1 MRQKFS
7 LTPSTL
13 HVAVQA
19 CFFLF
24 TILVGVQF
32 VLFASWA
39 MGLTEVF
46 TARPA
51 AVEGFLPISSLLALK
66 RFLLTGLWD
75 PIHPAGLTILI
86 FALLS
91 ALFLRKGFCGY
102 VCPVGA
108 ICTLLYRIGRRAGIA
123 RTPSPRFY
131 ILWTLPKYA
140 LLAFFLSLLTMD
152 VNSIGTFLTSRYNLI
167 CDTRMLLF
175 FLEPSGVLLAVVA
188 ILVGGSVLF
197 PGFWCRCLCPYG
209 ALLGIL
215 SFLSPVSIRRDESK
229 CCSCQQCTK
238 HCPQGISVHLKKRVR
253 LPECMGCMECV
264 SACPKKDCLGMEL
277 GYRADSGRRV
287 PWWSMAAGTICLLLL
302 LYIWA
307 RSTGHW
313 ETAIPREMVRMLHQ
327 GIRTLSHY

>member
-152 VNSIGTFLTSRYNLI
+152 VNSIGTFLTSRYNLV

-175 FLEPSGVLLAVVA
+175 FLEPSGILLAVVA

-215 SFLSPVSIRRDESK
+215 SFPVF
-229 CCSCQQCTK
+229 
-238 HCPQGISVHLKKRVR
+238 
-253 LPECMGCMECV
+253 
-264 SACPKKDCLGMEL
+264 
-277 GYRADSGRRV
+277 
-287 PWWSMAAGTICLLLL
+287 
-302 LYIWA
+302 
-307 RSTGHW
+307 RS
-313 ETAIPREMVRMLHQ
+313 
-327 GIRTLSHY
+327 

>member
-108 ICTLLYRIGRRAGIA
+108 PSAPCFTASDAGPA
-123 RTPSPRFY
+123 
-131 ILWTLPKYA
+131 
-140 LLAFFLSLLTMD
+140 
-152 VNSIGTFLTSRYNLI
+152 
-167 CDTRMLLF
+167 
-175 FLEPSGVLLAVVA
+175 
-188 ILVGGSVLF
+188 
-197 PGFWCRCLCPYG
+197 
-209 ALLGIL
+209 
-215 SFLSPVSIRRDESK
+215 
-229 CCSCQQCTK
+229 
-238 HCPQGISVHLKKRVR
+238 
-253 LPECMGCMECV
+253 
-264 SACPKKDCLGMEL
+264 
-277 GYRADSGRRV
+277 
-287 PWWSMAAGTICLLLL
+287 
-302 LYIWA
+302 
-307 RSTGHW
+307 
-313 ETAIPREMVRMLHQ
+313 
-327 GIRTLSHY
+327 